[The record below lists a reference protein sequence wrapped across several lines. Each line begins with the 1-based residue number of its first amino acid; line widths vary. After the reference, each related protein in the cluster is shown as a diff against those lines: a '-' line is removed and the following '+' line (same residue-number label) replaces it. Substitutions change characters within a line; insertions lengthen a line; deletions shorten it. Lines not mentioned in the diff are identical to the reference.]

1 MGLRFRKQ
9 VRVIKLIRLNVSKS
23 GVSTTIGVP
32 GASINIGR
40 RGVFRNLGIPGTGL
54 YMRNRIRS
62 LKSTTNVV
70 YETLLM
76 LALMALLLCVGVIG
90 SVLVVWFS

>member
-1 MGLRFRKQ
+1 MGLRFRKEL
-9 VRVIKLIRLNVSKS
+9 RVIKLVRLNVSKS

-40 RGVFRNLGIPGTGL
+40 RGIFRNLGILGTGL
-54 YMRNRIRS
+54 FMRDRIGS
-62 LKSTTNVV
+62 LKSAKSVV

-76 LALMALLLCVGVIG
+76 LVLMALVLCLGVIG
-90 SVLVVWFS
+90 SVLIVWFS